1 MVGEFMSNI
10 EDIAKLAIEE
20 ISAEFDNGILEDAK
34 TPPLNE
40 ISNQTNPKNNSQNI
54 SEPISTSENA
64 QNISEPI
71 STSENAQNISEPI
84 STSENNAS
92 SNAQN
97 NGAKPIKSIAQ
108 ANTQK
113 LNPSQQNQATQES
126 QEPDN
131 EQEFLIKLKE
141 RIEVLFAGLNAN
153 DENTAVRLDLTIR
166 FLEFLLAKIQN
177 RLENLPK

>member
-40 ISNQTNPKNNSQNI
+40 ISNQTNPKNN
-54 SEPISTSENA
+54 A

-71 STSENAQNISEPI
+71 NA
-84 STSENNAS
+84 SENNAS

-126 QEPDN
+126 QEPNN
-131 EQEFLIKLKE
+131 EQEFLINLKE

-177 RLENLPK
+177 RLENLQK

>member
-1 MVGEFMSNI
+1 MVGEFMNNI

-20 ISAEFDNGILEDAK
+20 ISAEFDDNILEDAK

-40 ISNQTNPKNNSQNI
+40 ISNQTNPKNN
-54 SEPISTSENA
+54 A

-71 STSENAQNISEPI
+71 NA
-84 STSENNAS
+84 SENNAS

-126 QEPDN
+126 QEPNN
-131 EQEFLIKLKE
+131 EQEFLINLKE
-141 RIEVLFAGLNAN
+141 RIEVLFAGLSAN

>member
-40 ISNQTNPKNNSQNI
+40 ISNQTNPKNN
-54 SEPISTSENA
+54 A

-84 STSENNAS
+84 NASENNAS

-126 QEPDN
+126 QEPNN
-131 EQEFLIKLKE
+131 EQEFLINLKE
-141 RIEVLFAGLNAN
+141 RIEVLFAGLSAN

>member
-71 STSENAQNISEPI
+71 STSEN
-84 STSENNAS
+84 NAS

-126 QEPDN
+126 QEPNN

>member
-40 ISNQTNPKNNSQNI
+40 ISNQTNPKNNTQNI
-54 SEPISTSENA
+54 SEPINASENA

-71 STSENAQNISEPI
+71 NA
-84 STSENNAS
+84 SENNAS

>member
-10 EDIAKLAIEE
+10 EYIAKLAIEE

-40 ISNQTNPKNNSQNI
+40 ISNQTNPKNN
-54 SEPISTSENA
+54 A
-64 QNISEPI
+64 QNISEP
-71 STSENAQNISEPI
+71 T

-126 QEPDN
+126 QEPNN
-131 EQEFLIKLKE
+131 EQEFLINLKE

>member
-1 MVGEFMSNI
+1 MVGKFMSNI

-20 ISAEFDNGILEDAK
+20 ISAEFDDNILEDAK

-54 SEPISTSENA
+54 SEPINA
-64 QNISEPI
+64 
-71 STSENAQNISEPI
+71 
-84 STSENNAS
+84 SENNAS

-113 LNPSQQNQATQES
+113 LNPSQQNQTTQES
-126 QEPDN
+126 QEPNN
-131 EQEFLIKLKE
+131 EQEFLINLKE
-141 RIEVLFAGLNAN
+141 RIEVLFAGLSAN

>member
-10 EDIAKLAIEE
+10 EYIAKLAIEE

-40 ISNQTNPKNNSQNI
+40 ISNQTNPKNN
-54 SEPISTSENA
+54 A
-64 QNISEPI
+64 QNISEP
-71 STSENAQNISEPI
+71 T

-177 RLENLPK
+177 RLENLQK

>member
-1 MVGEFMSNI
+1 MSNI

-20 ISAEFDNGILEDAK
+20 ISAEFDDNILEYAK

-40 ISNQTNPKNNSQNI
+40 ISNQTNPKNN
-54 SEPISTSENA
+54 A

-71 STSENAQNISEPI
+71 NA
-84 STSENNAS
+84 SENNAS

>member
-40 ISNQTNPKNNSQNI
+40 ISNQTNPKNN
-54 SEPISTSENA
+54 T
-64 QNISEPI
+64 
-71 STSENAQNISEPI
+71 QNISEPI

>member
-1 MVGEFMSNI
+1 MSNI

-40 ISNQTNPKNNSQNI
+40 ISNQTNPKNNTQNI
-54 SEPISTSENA
+54 SEPINA
-64 QNISEPI
+64 
-71 STSENAQNISEPI
+71 
-84 STSENNAS
+84 SENNAS

-126 QEPDN
+126 QEPNN
-131 EQEFLIKLKE
+131 EQEFLINLKE
-141 RIEVLFAGLNAN
+141 RIEVLFAGLSAN

>member
-1 MVGEFMSNI
+1 MSNI

-40 ISNQTNPKNNSQNI
+40 ISNQTNPKNNAQNL
-54 SEPISTSENA
+54 SEPT
-64 QNISEPI
+64 
-71 STSENAQNISEPI
+71 

-126 QEPDN
+126 QEPNN
-131 EQEFLIKLKE
+131 EQEFLINLKE

>member
-1 MVGEFMSNI
+1 MSNI

-71 STSENAQNISEPI
+71 NA
-84 STSENNAS
+84 SENNAS

-113 LNPSQQNQATQES
+113 LNPSQQNQATQGS

>member
-1 MVGEFMSNI
+1 MSNI

-20 ISAEFDNGILEDAK
+20 ISAEFDDNILEDAK

-40 ISNQTNPKNNSQNI
+40 ISNQTNPKNN
-54 SEPISTSENA
+54 A

-71 STSENAQNISEPI
+71 NA
-84 STSENNAS
+84 SENNAS

>member
-54 SEPISTSENA
+54 G
-64 QNISEPI
+64 EPI

-141 RIEVLFAGLNAN
+141 RIEVLFAGLSAN
-153 DENTAVRLDLTIR
+153 DENTAMRLDLTIR

-177 RLENLPK
+177 RLENLQK

>member
-1 MVGEFMSNI
+1 MSNI

-40 ISNQTNPKNNSQNI
+40 ISNQTNPKNN
-54 SEPISTSENA
+54 A

-71 STSENAQNISEPI
+71 NA
-84 STSENNAS
+84 SENNAS

-126 QEPDN
+126 QEPNN
-131 EQEFLIKLKE
+131 EQEFLINLKE
-141 RIEVLFAGLNAN
+141 RIEVLFAGLSAN

-177 RLENLPK
+177 RLENLQK

>member
-1 MVGEFMSNI
+1 MSNI

-40 ISNQTNPKNNSQNI
+40 ISNQTNPKNNSQNL
-54 SEPISTSENA
+54 SEPT
-64 QNISEPI
+64 
-71 STSENAQNISEPI
+71 

>member
-54 SEPISTSENA
+54 SEPISTSEN
-64 QNISEPI
+64 
-71 STSENAQNISEPI
+71 
-84 STSENNAS
+84 NAS

-113 LNPSQQNQATQES
+113 LNPSQQNQATQGS

-131 EQEFLIKLKE
+131 EQEFLINLKE

>member
-1 MVGEFMSNI
+1 MSNI

-40 ISNQTNPKNNSQNI
+40 ISNQTNPKNN
-54 SEPISTSENA
+54 A

-71 STSENAQNISEPI
+71 NA
-84 STSENNAS
+84 SENNAS

-113 LNPSQQNQATQES
+113 SNPSQQNPATQES

>member
-54 SEPISTSENA
+54 SEPISTSEN
-64 QNISEPI
+64 
-71 STSENAQNISEPI
+71 
-84 STSENNAS
+84 NAS

-113 LNPSQQNQATQES
+113 LNPSQQNPATQES

-131 EQEFLIKLKE
+131 EQEFLINLKE

>member
-40 ISNQTNPKNNSQNI
+40 ISNQTNPKNNAQNL
-54 SEPISTSENA
+54 SEPT
-64 QNISEPI
+64 
-71 STSENAQNISEPI
+71 

-113 LNPSQQNQATQES
+113 SNPSQQNQATQES
-126 QEPDN
+126 QEPNN

-141 RIEVLFAGLNAN
+141 RIEVLFAGLSAN

>member
-1 MVGEFMSNI
+1 MSNI

-20 ISAEFDNGILEDAK
+20 ISAEFDNDILEDAK

-40 ISNQTNPKNNSQNI
+40 ISNQTNPKNNTQNI
-54 SEPISTSENA
+54 SEIINA
-64 QNISEPI
+64 
-71 STSENAQNISEPI
+71 
-84 STSENNAS
+84 SENNAS

-131 EQEFLIKLKE
+131 EQEFLISLKE
-141 RIEVLFAGLNAN
+141 RIEVLFAGLSAN

>member
-1 MVGEFMSNI
+1 MSNI

-54 SEPISTSENA
+54 SEPINA
-64 QNISEPI
+64 
-71 STSENAQNISEPI
+71 
-84 STSENNAS
+84 SENNAS

-126 QEPDN
+126 QEPNN
-131 EQEFLIKLKE
+131 EQEFLINLKE
-141 RIEVLFAGLNAN
+141 RIEVLFAGLSAN

-177 RLENLPK
+177 RLENLQK

>member
-40 ISNQTNPKNNSQNI
+40 ISNQTNPKNNAQNL
-54 SEPISTSENA
+54 SEPT
-64 QNISEPI
+64 
-71 STSENAQNISEPI
+71 

-126 QEPDN
+126 QEPNN
-131 EQEFLIKLKE
+131 EQEFLINLKE
-141 RIEVLFAGLNAN
+141 RIEVLFAGLSAN
-153 DENTAVRLDLTIR
+153 DENTAMRLDLTIR

-177 RLENLPK
+177 RLENLQK

>member
-1 MVGEFMSNI
+1 MSNI

-20 ISAEFDNGILEDAK
+20 ISAEFDDNILEDAK

-40 ISNQTNPKNNSQNI
+40 ISNQTNPKNN
-54 SEPISTSENA
+54 A
-64 QNISEPI
+64 QNISEP
-71 STSENAQNISEPI
+71 T

-126 QEPDN
+126 QEPNN
-131 EQEFLIKLKE
+131 EQEFLINLKE
-141 RIEVLFAGLNAN
+141 RIEVLFAGLSAN
-153 DENTAVRLDLTIR
+153 DENTAMRLDLTIR

-177 RLENLPK
+177 RLENLQK

>member
-1 MVGEFMSNI
+1 MSNI

-71 STSENAQNISEPI
+71 STSEN
-84 STSENNAS
+84 NAS

-126 QEPDN
+126 QEPNN

>member
-71 STSENAQNISEPI
+71 NA
-84 STSENNAS
+84 SENNAS

-126 QEPDN
+126 QEPNN

-177 RLENLPK
+177 RLENLQK

>member
-1 MVGEFMSNI
+1 MSNI

-40 ISNQTNPKNNSQNI
+40 ISNQTNPKNNAQNL
-54 SEPISTSENA
+54 SEPT
-64 QNISEPI
+64 
-71 STSENAQNISEPI
+71 

-126 QEPDN
+126 QEPNN
-131 EQEFLIKLKE
+131 EQEFLINLKE
-141 RIEVLFAGLNAN
+141 RIEVLFAGLSAN
-153 DENTAVRLDLTIR
+153 DENTAMRLDLTIR

-177 RLENLPK
+177 RLENLQK

>member
-20 ISAEFDNGILEDAK
+20 ISAEFDNGTLEDAK

-40 ISNQTNPKNNSQNI
+40 FSNQTNPKN
-54 SEPISTSENA
+54 
-64 QNISEPI
+64 
-71 STSENAQNISEPI
+71 NAQNISEPI

>member
-20 ISAEFDNGILEDAK
+20 ISAEFDNGTLEDAK

-40 ISNQTNPKNNSQNI
+40 ISNQTNPKN
-54 SEPISTSENA
+54 
-64 QNISEPI
+64 
-71 STSENAQNISEPI
+71 NAQNISEPI

-126 QEPDN
+126 QEPNN
-131 EQEFLIKLKE
+131 EQEFLINLKE

-177 RLENLPK
+177 RLENLQK

>member
-40 ISNQTNPKNNSQNI
+40 ISNQTNPKNNAQNL
-54 SEPISTSENA
+54 SEPINA
-64 QNISEPI
+64 
-71 STSENAQNISEPI
+71 
-84 STSENNAS
+84 SENNAS

-126 QEPDN
+126 QEPNN
-131 EQEFLIKLKE
+131 EQEFLINLKE

>member
-40 ISNQTNPKNNSQNI
+40 ISNQTNPKNNAQNL
-54 SEPISTSENA
+54 SEPINASENA

-71 STSENAQNISEPI
+71 NA
-84 STSENNAS
+84 SENNAS

-131 EQEFLIKLKE
+131 EQEFLINLKE
-141 RIEVLFAGLNAN
+141 RIEVLFAGLSAN

>member
-40 ISNQTNPKNNSQNI
+40 ISNQTNPKNN
-54 SEPISTSENA
+54 A

-71 STSENAQNISEPI
+71 NA
-84 STSENNAS
+84 SENNAS

-126 QEPDN
+126 QEPNN

>member
-34 TPPLNE
+34 TPPLNK

-54 SEPISTSENA
+54 SEPINA
-64 QNISEPI
+64 
-71 STSENAQNISEPI
+71 
-84 STSENNAS
+84 SENNAS

-126 QEPDN
+126 QEPNN
-131 EQEFLIKLKE
+131 EQEFLINLKE
-141 RIEVLFAGLNAN
+141 RIEVLFAGLSAN

-177 RLENLPK
+177 RLENLQK

>member
-1 MVGEFMSNI
+1 MSNI

-71 STSENAQNISEPI
+71 STSEN
-84 STSENNAS
+84 NAS

-126 QEPDN
+126 QEPNN
-131 EQEFLIKLKE
+131 EQEFLINLKE

>member
-1 MVGEFMSNI
+1 MSNI

-54 SEPISTSENA
+54 SEPT
-64 QNISEPI
+64 
-71 STSENAQNISEPI
+71 

-126 QEPDN
+126 QEPNN

-141 RIEVLFAGLNAN
+141 RIEVLFAGLSAN

>member
-1 MVGEFMSNI
+1 MNNI

-20 ISAEFDNGILEDAK
+20 ISAEFDDNILEDAK

-40 ISNQTNPKNNSQNI
+40 ISNQTNPKNN
-54 SEPISTSENA
+54 A

-71 STSENAQNISEPI
+71 NA
-84 STSENNAS
+84 SENNAS

-126 QEPDN
+126 QEPNN
-131 EQEFLIKLKE
+131 EQEFLINLKE
-141 RIEVLFAGLNAN
+141 RIEVLFAGLSAN

>member
-20 ISAEFDNGILEDAK
+20 ISAEFDDNILEDAK

-54 SEPISTSENA
+54 SEPINA
-64 QNISEPI
+64 
-71 STSENAQNISEPI
+71 
-84 STSENNAS
+84 SENNAS

-113 LNPSQQNQATQES
+113 LNPSQQNQTTQES
-126 QEPDN
+126 QEPNN
-131 EQEFLIKLKE
+131 EQEFLINLKE
-141 RIEVLFAGLNAN
+141 RIEVLFAGLSAN

-177 RLENLPK
+177 RLENLQK

>member
-1 MVGEFMSNI
+1 MSNI

-40 ISNQTNPKNNSQNI
+40 ISNQTNPKNNS
-54 SEPISTSENA
+54 

-141 RIEVLFAGLNAN
+141 RIEVLFAGLSAN

-166 FLEFLLAKIQN
+166 FLESLLAKIQN

>member
-54 SEPISTSENA
+54 SEPT
-64 QNISEPI
+64 
-71 STSENAQNISEPI
+71 

-126 QEPDN
+126 QEPNN

-141 RIEVLFAGLNAN
+141 RIEVLFAGLSAN